1 MDRGRDNSIN
11 WKWHT
16 CCQRDHE
23 FSQKVSW
30 NSLSSSG
37 KQQAIVIMPMTK
49 ISLVLRGADQFL
61 TSSRHWP
68 NILVAH
74 GMSQLDGAECNSKG
88 TDSHYWVS
96 TRITDPVLEIEVTS
110 PALYSW
116 GASGGFGANL
126 TDGISP
132 VKCQDEVVS
141 CVISQRDFGELLFCH
156 VRATCLICCI
166 CILNFLSWCLKSI
179 N

>member
-1 MDRGRDNSIN
+1 MNSH
-11 WKWHT
+11 K
-16 CCQRDHE
+16 
-23 FSQKVSW
+23 KVSW

-68 NILVAH
+68 NILAAH
-74 GMSQLDGAECNSKG
+74 GMSQLEGAESNSKG
-88 TDSHYWVS
+88 TDSHNWVS

-132 VKCQDEVVS
+132 WDEGASGSGKSV
-141 CVISQRDFGELLFCH
+141 H
-156 VRATCLICCI
+156 VGVFV
-166 CILNFLSWCLKSI
+166 N
-179 N
+179 